1 MNVLP
6 EQQGFLVT
14 KKANSESKIASEFLK
29 HCEVMTLLRAYL
41 VDNVGE
47 DSSSEMIT
55 DLYERRM
62 GFRPI
67 SLLLISLYSTTMS
80 GLFMLIAIVK
90 PQYYDKI
97 SNRGPFSPSG
107 ATLLTAFLAKSIEI
121 TFVTVFLAFVGQ
133 RLSKQATQSTGLT
146 LASVTMRGWVLY
158 VLLL

>member
-1 MNVLP
+1 MNVLS
-6 EQQGFLVT
+6 EQQGFLVA
-14 KKANSESKIASEFLK
+14 KKANSESKITCEFSK
-29 HCEVMTLLRAYL
+29 HCKIMTPLRVYL

-47 DSSSEMIT
+47 DSSNEMIT

-67 SLLLISLYSTTMS
+67 SLLLISLYSTAMS
-80 GLFMLIAIVK
+80 CLFMLIAIVK
-90 PQYYDKI
+90 PQYHDKI
-97 SNRGPFSPSG
+97 SNRGLFSPSG

-121 TFVTVFLAFVGQ
+121 TFVTVFLAFLGQ
-133 RLSKQATQSTGLT
+133 ILSKQATQSNGLT